1 MKTVTNRV
9 NGSVRNRVLPSLLLA
24 VLLGGMSLTAVAQ
37 EKKERKATGTLT
49 EATFRQL
56 ERAQNLMGEN
66 KNAEAL
72 EILNKL
78 EARLSNDYEKALVLQ
93 TKGFLYASKGDYKRA
108 IPPFEDAVALDALPQ
123 QPYEQM
129 LLTLGQLLYSDGQM
143 DKAITRLEQYIRD
156 AVTSEPPADA
166 HIMLASAYV
175 EKKQFAKA
183 LPHVD
188 AAIAKGKPVKESWYQ
203 LKLAIHYELKQFPQC
218 AQTLVQ
224 LIGIAPDKKDYWK
237 QLSSILFEIKRD
249 QESLAVLAIA
259 ARKGHLTEE
268 REIRNL
274 ANIYMLLEIP
284 FKAGEVLE
292 DGLARKIL
300 PEDERTLSILSDA
313 WIMAREYGKAEAV
326 LQRAAQ
332 VSNKGELWFRLA
344 QIHVEEGEW
353 NKALEALGRATEKGV
368 TKPGEAA
375 FLTGVAAYE
384 SGKTD
389 RAKAALKEAMKFDDT
404 RRNARDWLA
413 HIEQIEAE
421 AQAAAAL
428 AASLAASES
437 EDDGS

>member
-1 MKTVTNRV
+1 MNRV
-9 NGSVRNRVLPSLLLA
+9 IRLGQPRVFRSLGPLLLA
-24 VLLGGMSLTAVAQ
+24 LLLAGLAQPAVAQ
-37 EKKERKATGTLT
+37 EKKERKATGTLS
-49 EATFRQL
+49 EATYRQL

-72 EILNKL
+72 DILNKL

-93 TKGFLYASKGDYKRA
+93 TKGFLYAAQGDYKRA
-108 IPPFEDAVALDALPQ
+108 IPPFETAVALDALPQ

-129 LLTLGQLLYSDGQM
+129 LLALGQLLYSDGQM
-143 DKAITRLEQYIRD
+143 DKAIARLEQYLRD
-156 AVTSEPPADA
+156 VSTTTPAADA

-183 LPHVD
+183 LPQVD

-249 QESLAVLAIA
+249 QESLAVLALA
-259 ARKGHLTEE
+259 ARKGYLSEE
-268 REIRNL
+268 REVRNL

-284 FKAGEVLE
+284 YKAGEVLE
-292 DGLARKIL
+292 DGLARKLL
-300 PEDERTLSILSDA
+300 PEDERTLSTLSDA
-313 WIMAREYGKAEAV
+313 WIMAREYGKAEQV
-326 LQRAAQ
+326 LRRAAQ
-332 VSNKGELWFRLA
+332 VSDKGELWFRLA
-344 QIHVEEGEW
+344 QIHVEEGKWKEALDALSRATAKGV
-353 NKALEALGRATEKGV
+353 NKA
-368 TKPGEAA
+368 GEAA

-384 SGKTD
+384 SGD
-389 RAKAALKEAMKFDDT
+389 APRAKNALREAMKFDDT
-404 RRNARDWLA
+404 RSNARAWLA

-421 AQAAAAL
+421 ARASAEL
-428 AASLAASES
+428 AASLEASKGQ
-437 EDDGS
+437 DDGS